1 MCGIFAWA
9 GKDPKKFNKDKFDKL
24 GLYNIDR
31 GKDSCG
37 VAFDGEIY
45 YGVNSEKL
53 YSKFIVDREINPV
66 LFPTVIGHT
75 RQASVGNVV
84 NVKNAHPFG
93 FGTNN
98 NNTGYQFIGCHNG
111 TLYNHKELGQMFNVK
126 TFEDEEHASTIAP
139 FNKYNSIRQKIDSE
153 VLLEI
158 IYTKKSFKVLGKYNG
173 AAALVFTDTN
183 EPNVVYVWKG
193 ASKFYDYENNKVE
206 EERPLFYYKETKNSL
221 YISSIQESLEA
232 IGGKVNKNLFTFK
245 TNNVYKITDGDVE
258 HAELIPISRVNATQK
273 DSSYTTS
280 NNHYKNHTN
289 AYSTHDIYREYDYM
303 KNNKKDVIVL
313 PAVKEVLNNPNCKVV
328 APNIYNENLLK
339 TQNEYEGRVY
349 FNKLRYWKNGH
360 LITGI
365 FTWVKNYGFY
375 KIGENSISE
384 AEKTLYSK
392 VGLPFIHDDFV
403 KDPDSSVLEHEEA
416 LKFVPF
422 KSYKSIECN
431 IHYFIDGVK
440 VQTALDYSTTY
451 QRYLESHIKIGKRI
465 DFTLLS
471 DCACHPVIDMSIDGK
486 DCKHQGITF
495 KNKLLKER
503 STFFTLG
510 AEKSYTIEDGNLIS
524 YRVNDNLKE
533 AMFGNE
539 LFKSI
544 KTVDDLKTHVV
555 KCINI
560 ENALKEDNIDY
571 SKHVDETNDN
581 EDLISD
587 EETVLEIIDENVDE
601 LFVTLE
607 GLIEDC
613 EKFNFGNNEQINK
626 KLEKLKTVKD
636 YLITISSEENV

>member
-1 MCGIFAWA
+1 MCGIFAWV
-9 GKDPKKFNKDKFDKL
+9 GKDSKKFNKDKFDKL

-45 YGVNSEKL
+45 YGLGADKL

-66 LFPTVIGHT
+66 HYPVVIGHT
-75 RQASVGNVV
+75 RSASVGNIV

-98 NNTGYQFIGCHNG
+98 DNTGYQFIGCHNG
-111 TLYNHKELGQMFNVK
+111 TLYNHKELAQMFNIK
-126 TFEDEEHASTIAP
+126 SSEDEENISTIAP
-139 FNKYNSIRQKIDSE
+139 YNKYTSVRQKIDSE
-153 VLLEI
+153 ILLEI
-158 IYTKKSFKVLGKYNG
+158 IYKNKNFKVLGKYNG

-193 ASKFYDYENNKVE
+193 ASKFYDLKNYDVE

-280 NNHYKNHTN
+280 NNYYKNHTN
-289 AYSTHDIYREYDYM
+289 AYSTHDNYHEYDYI
-303 KNNKKDVIVL
+303 KNTKKDVIVL
-313 PAVKEVLNNPNCKVV
+313 PAVKEVLDTSNCKIVP
-328 APNIYNENLLK
+328 PNIYNENLLR

-365 FTWVKNYGFY
+365 YTWVNNYGFY
-375 KIGENSISE
+375 KIGEESIAE
-384 AEKTLYSK
+384 AEKNLYSK
-392 VGLPFIHDDFV
+392 VGLPFICNDFV
-403 KDPDSSVLEHEEA
+403 KDSDSSVLMHEEA
-416 LKFVPF
+416 LKFIPF

-440 VQTALDYSTTY
+440 VQTPLDYSTTY
-451 QRYLESHIKIGKRI
+451 ARYYESNIKKGTRI
-465 DFTLLS
+465 DFILLS
-471 DCACHPVIDMSIDGK
+471 DCACHPIIDMSIDGK

-495 KNKLLKER
+495 KGNLLKER
-503 STFFTLG
+503 ATFFTLG
-510 AEKSYTIEDGNLIS
+510 AEKSYTIEEGNLIS
-524 YRVNDNLKE
+524 YRVNDNLKT
-533 AMFGNE
+533 AMFGTE
-539 LFKSI
+539 LFKNI
-544 KTVDDLKTHVV
+544 KTTEALKNHIVS
-555 KCINI
+555 CINI
-560 ENALKEDNIDY
+560 DNSLKEDDIDY
-571 SKHVDETNDN
+571 SKHVNETNED

-613 EKFNFGNNEQINK
+613 EKFNFGSNEQINK

-636 YLITISSEENV
+636 YLITISSEEDV